1 MNPQQMLK
9 QVQKMQRDME
19 NMQNEINNTEFTS
32 KSNLVEVVMTGDRK
46 LKSVKID
53 SDSLD
58 KDDVEMVEDML
69 IVAIND
75 VLKQITDV
83 TEEKMGA
90 ISKNMPKIPGLF

>member
-9 QVQKMQRDME
+9 QVQKMQKDME
-19 NMQNEINNTEFTS
+19 NTQEEINRTEFTS

-58 KDDVEMVEDML
+58 KDDVEMLEDML

-75 VLKQITDV
+75 VLNQISKE